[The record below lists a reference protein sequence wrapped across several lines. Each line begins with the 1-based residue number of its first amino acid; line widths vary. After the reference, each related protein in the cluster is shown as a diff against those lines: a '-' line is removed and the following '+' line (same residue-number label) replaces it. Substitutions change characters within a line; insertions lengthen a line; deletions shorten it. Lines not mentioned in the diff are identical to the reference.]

1 MHEEII
7 KSLGNDDQYYGEM
20 GRKYLS
26 NSDIGILLSN
36 PAMFKQ
42 PSEKT
47 VAMVRGTY
55 FHQLL
60 LEPEK
65 AEATMIVS
73 ASSRNTNIYKD
84 QAKGDILLLEAE
96 AKEVREMVDTMKGN
110 YDFYEEIYDERNKF
124 EVPAI
129 KMIMGNMWKGKADIV
144 GVDLVTDAKTTSKID
159 DFKYSAK
166 KYNYDSQAWVYNQLF
181 GKPVQ
186 FFVIEGG
193 TNRMA
198 KFDCSDEFLDSGKA
212 KVERATE
219 VYEKFFGSNKTHDIN
234 QYYKIDTL

>member
-65 AEATMIVS
+65 AESTMI
-73 ASSRNTNIYKD
+73 APGCR
-84 QAKGDILLLEAE
+84 
-96 AKEVREMVDTMKGN
+96 
-110 YDFYEEIYDERNKF
+110 
-124 EVPAI
+124 P
-129 KMIMGNMWKGKADIV
+129 
-144 GVDLVTDAKTTSKID
+144 D
-159 DFKYSAK
+159 DRFRQRQP
-166 KYNYDSQAWVYNQLF
+166 DRPDGPL
-181 GKPVQ
+181 
-186 FFVIEGG
+186 
-193 TNRMA
+193 
-198 KFDCSDEFLDSGKA
+198 
-212 KVERATE
+212 
-219 VYEKFFGSNKTHDIN
+219 
-234 QYYKIDTL
+234 